1 MSPVALSAVR
11 RRFAPHRR
19 LQDWSAD
26 VEQLVC
32 LLVFSATGL
41 LASYLQVLMLASDL
55 STVLLEVVLVGA
67 TAPFAALM
75 GLAAGRQP

>member
-1 MSPVALSAVR
+1 MSSVALIASR
-11 RRFAPHRR
+11 RMFAPHRR
-19 LQDWSAD
+19 LPDWSAD
-26 VEQLVC
+26 VDPLVC

-41 LASYLQVLMLASDL
+41 LASYLLVLLLMSDL

-75 GLAAGRQP
+75 GLAVGRQP